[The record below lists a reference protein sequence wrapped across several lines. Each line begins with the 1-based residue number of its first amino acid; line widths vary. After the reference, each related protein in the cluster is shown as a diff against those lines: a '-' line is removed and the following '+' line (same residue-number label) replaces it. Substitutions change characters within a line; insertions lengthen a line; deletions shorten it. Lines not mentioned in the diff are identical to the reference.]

1 MKNIAALPKSLKVRA
16 LSNPELVRIIRK
28 YEIEAIQYKLTHN
41 GKEHPFVSV
50 VLKTAL
56 TEAKRRH
63 LTIHDPENQQ

>member
-28 YEIEAIQYKLTHN
+28 YEVEAIRYKLTHD
-41 GKEHPFVSV
+41 GKEDSIINAI
-50 VLKTAL
+50 LRAAL

-63 LTIHDPENQQ
+63 LTIHDPEKQP